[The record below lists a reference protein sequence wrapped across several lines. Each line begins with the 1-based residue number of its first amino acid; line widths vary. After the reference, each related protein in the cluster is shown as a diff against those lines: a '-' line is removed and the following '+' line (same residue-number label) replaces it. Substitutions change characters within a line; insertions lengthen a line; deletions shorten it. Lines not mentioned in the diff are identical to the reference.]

1 MSRLVVVESLRNAVA
16 VRHEWDVVMDASHP
30 ERGLDP
36 AVLLEKVGAVASS
49 LAREAIGDSAVAT
62 SLDKLEVLGV
72 VSAGERLIVTA
83 AVEQSRDG
91 VLPISLV
98 ARRRRG
104 SPGAVVIAGVLRFT
118 VSPSDVSADAQ
129 NERLLRGGATP
140 MVTSFKARV
149 PRPDVLLGGGNL
161 VPWVHASSLVSAQGF
176 AGGPVALAEVQSL
189 SVLSPVTAG
198 ETLTLQC
205 SVVRSSGDKVTVLSL
220 VRSDSAR
227 RDVLA
232 AVTTFKVRQGE
243 APLLI
248 VG

>member
-1 MSRLVVVESLRNAVA
+1 MSRLVVVESLRNATA
-16 VRHEWDVVMDASHP
+16 ARHEWDVVMDSAHP

-36 AVLLEKVGAVASS
+36 AVLLEKIGAVATS
-49 LAREAIGDSAVAT
+49 LAREVIGDSAVAT

-83 AVEQSRDG
+83 AVEPSRDG
-91 VLPISLV
+91 VLPVSLV

-104 SPGAVVIAGVLRFT
+104 APGAVVLVGVLRFT
-118 VSPSDVSADAQ
+118 VALGEVPTDQQ
-129 NERLLRGGATP
+129 NARLLRGGATP
-140 MVTSFKARV
+140 MVTSFRAQV
-149 PRPDVLLGGGNL
+149 PREDVLLGGGNL

-189 SVLSPVTAG
+189 SVLAPVKAG
-198 ETLTLQC
+198 ETLTLEC

-220 VRSDSAR
+220 VRSEVR
-227 RDVLA
+227 EVLA
-232 AVTTFKVRQGE
+232 AVTTFKMRSGE
-243 APLLI
+243 APMLV

>member
-1 MSRLVVVESLRNAVA
+1 MSRLVVVESLRNATA
-16 VRHEWDVVMDASHP
+16 TRHEWDVVMDAAHP

-49 LAREAIGDSAVAT
+49 LAKEAIGDGAVAT
-62 SLDKLEVLGV
+62 SLDRLEVHGV
-72 VSAGERLIVTA
+72 VSAGERLIITA
-83 AVEQSRDG
+83 AVEPSRDG

-104 SPGAVVIAGVLRFT
+104 SPGAVVLVGVLRFSVAVT
-118 VSPSDVSADAQ
+118 DVTADQQ
-129 NERLLRGGATP
+129 NARLLRGGATP
-140 MVTSFKARV
+140 MMTSFRARL
-149 PRPDVLLGGGNL
+149 PREDVLLGGGNL

-176 AGGPVALAEVQSL
+176 AGGPVSLAEVQSL
-189 SVLSPVTAG
+189 SVLAPVKAG
-198 ETLTLQC
+198 ETLTLHC

-220 VRSDSAR
+220 VRSET

-232 AVTTFKVRQGE
+232 AVTTFKVKNGE
-243 APLLI
+243 APLLV

>member
-1 MSRLVVVESLRNAVA
+1 MSRLVVVESLRNATA
-16 VRHEWDVVMDASHP
+16 VRHEWDVVMDTAHP

-36 AVLLEKVGAVASS
+36 AVLLEKVGTVASS
-49 LAREAIGDSAVAT
+49 LAREAIGESAVAT

-104 SPGAVVIAGVLRFT
+104 APGAVVLAGVLRFT
-118 VSPSDVSADAQ
+118 VSVTDVTGDQQ
-129 NERLLRGGATP
+129 NARLLRGGATP
-140 MVTSFKARV
+140 MVTSFRARL
-149 PRPDVLLGGGNL
+149 PGADVLLGGGNL

-176 AGGPVALAEVQSL
+176 AGGPVSLVEVQSL
-189 SVLSPVTAG
+189 SVLGPVKAG
-198 ETLTLQC
+198 ETLTLHC

-220 VRSDSAR
+220 VRSESR
-227 RDVLA
+227 EVLA

-243 APLLI
+243 APLLV